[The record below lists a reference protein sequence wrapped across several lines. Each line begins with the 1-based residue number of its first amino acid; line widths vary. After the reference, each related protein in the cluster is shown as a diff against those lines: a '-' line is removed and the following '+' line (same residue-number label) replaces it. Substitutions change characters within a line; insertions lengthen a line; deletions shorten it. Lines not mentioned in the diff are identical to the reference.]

1 MMPARP
7 SKQRGTALIIA
18 MLFLVILGMLGVT
31 TMTSTTLE
39 ERMAGNTRDRDI
51 AMAAA
56 EAALRDAERDLK
68 NVNAAFRVVKVA
80 NFGAACPAALCTEG
94 NAPVASI
101 TDPVKSA
108 FYGQFTGEIAM
119 GGPVQL
125 PRYMIELL
133 SNAPPPFPT
142 TPNPPAGM
150 TTRNFRITA
159 WGVGKN
165 TDTVV
170 ILQTVYQLSL

>member
-1 MMPARP
+1 MMRASP
-7 SKQRGTALIIA
+7 SKQHGTALIIA
-18 MLFLVILGMLGVT
+18 MLFLVILGMLGAT
-31 TMTSTTLE
+31 TLTSTTLE

-68 NVNAAFRVVKVA
+68 NVNTAFRVVKVA
-80 NFGAACPAALCTEG
+80 NFGSACPLALCTEG
-94 NAPVASI
+94 NAAVASI
-101 TDPVKSA
+101 SDPLKSA

-119 GGPVQL
+119 VGPVQL
-125 PRYMIELL
+125 PRYMIELIIAL
-133 SNAPPPFPT
+133 PVGAPAPPV
-142 TPNPPAGM
+142 GM
-150 TTRNFRITA
+150 TTRNFRVTA